1 MIRTVMRAKESESD
15 NCNNEMPMSIG
26 QYHHHRHFRLKVM
39 ERPRVLL
46 PVPKTVL
53 ANQPNVNMAT
63 VSTSLSNDV
72 YAYVSTSQGHQ
83 MYHHWRY

>member
-1 MIRTVMRAKESESD
+1 MIRTVMQPEVGESD
-15 NCNNEMPMSIG
+15 CCNNEMSMSIG
-26 QYHHHRHFRLKVM
+26 QYNHHRRISLKVM
-39 ERPRVLL
+39 ERQRVLL

-53 ANQPNVNMAT
+53 ANRPNVNMAT